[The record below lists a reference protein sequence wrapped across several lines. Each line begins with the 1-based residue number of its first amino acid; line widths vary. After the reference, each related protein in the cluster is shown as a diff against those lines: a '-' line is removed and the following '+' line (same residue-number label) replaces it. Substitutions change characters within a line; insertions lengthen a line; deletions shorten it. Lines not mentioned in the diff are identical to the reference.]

1 MMKLLVALAL
11 AIATASAFSPQFEQ
25 RDLKY
30 RVEQAKLK
38 LAEATSQIN
47 SQFAAFN
54 VPHNALR
61 LMNNGTEEDPCDS
74 SMLQMSTVPKCQAEM
89 IKQMQEDGTPIS
101 PEISN
106 MVSEMCRCMLVP
118 MIGAIGPMLNLM
130 CGQDECAVLMRSL
143 SEEESGSS
151 SPEAFDYD
159 TMCTKKHCFREIFD
173 MTQDLGKGMVAPAG
187 CPALPTM
194 APSADNNDDE
204 MEEGMEAM
212 MEGIDFYCA
221 KNIRGEYCGKA
232 FETAGQT
239 VEAECGAFNSSCVC
253 PFIASQGCC
262 MKLAYD
268 FTIKHE
274 PSAAAE
280 MQTALSACQYDVTK
294 MVTCANSKKRQMKF
308 VKQKLAF
315 KKVECNKKKSEVALI
330 VQKMVAS
337 KAQVNVGNVAVE
349 VDSCP
354 CCSDGSASRRLLSTG
369 DVETTVTITGD
380 SVDTAVTKINQ
391 AVETG
396 SWASSDLG
404 NSVEINQAETTD
416 ARVETQSSDIGEP
429 VAESP
434 ASAIVPSVLVAVLM
448 AVIATLF

>member
-30 RVEQAKLK
+30 RVQQAKLK
-38 LAEATSQIN
+38 LAEATSRIN
-47 SQFAAFN
+47 SQLN

-61 LMNNGTEEDPCDS
+61 LMNNGTEEDMCDS
-74 SMLQMSTVPKCQAEM
+74 PMLQMSTVPKCEAELLKQFQQDSPGTQIPQQARDSLKE
-89 IKQMQEDGTPIS
+89 T
-101 PEISN
+101 
-106 MVSEMCRCMLVP
+106 CRCTLVP

-151 SPEAFDYD
+151 HSDSFDYD

-173 MTQDLGKGMVAPAG
+173 MTQNLGQGMSAPAG

-194 APSADNNDDE
+194 APSESNDD
-204 MEEGMEAM
+204 MEEGMAAM

-221 KNIRGEYCGKA
+221 KNIQGEYCGKA

-239 VEAECGAFNSSCVC
+239 VEADCGAFNSSCVC
-253 PFIASQGCC
+253 PYIASQGCC

-268 FTIKHE
+268 FTLKHE

-294 MVTCANSKKRQMKF
+294 MVTCANSKKRRMKF
-308 VKQKLAF
+308 VKQKIAF
-315 KKVECNKKKSEVALI
+315 KKVKCGKKKSEVALI
-330 VQKMVAS
+330 VQQMVAS
-337 KAQVNVGNVAVE
+337 KAQVNVGNVAVA

-354 CCSDGSASRRLLSTG
+354 CCSDGASRRLLSTG

-380 SVDTAVTKINQ
+380 NVDTAATKINQ
-391 AVETG
+391 ATETG
-396 SWASSDLG
+396 SWASNDLG
-404 NSVEINQAETTD
+404 DSVEVNQAATTE
-416 ARVETQSSDIGEP
+416 ARVETQSSDIGQ
-429 VAESP
+429 ATDSP
-434 ASAIVPSVLVAVLM
+434 ASAIVPSVLVALLM
-448 AVIATLF
+448 AVIAALF

>member
-25 RDLKY
+25 RDLKL
-30 RVEQAKLK
+30 RVEQAKLQ
-38 LAEATSQIN
+38 LAEATSWIH
-47 SQFAAFN
+47 SQHAAFN

-61 LMNNGTEEDPCDS
+61 LMNNGTEEDMCDS
-74 SMLQMSTVPKCQAEM
+74 PMLQMTTVSKCRKEMTKQIQQDNPGVQINKQARD
-89 IKQMQEDGTPIS
+89 QL
-101 PEISN
+101 N
-106 MVSEMCRCMLVP
+106 EMCRCMLVP
-118 MIGAIGPMLNLM
+118 MVGAIGPMLNLM

-143 SEEESGSS
+143 SEEESNSGSDS
-151 SPEAFDYD
+151 FNYE
-159 TMCTKKHCFREIFD
+159 TMCTKKHCFREIYD
-173 MTQDLGKGMVAPAG
+173 MTQDLGKGVKAPKG
-187 CPALPTM
+187 CPPLPTE
-194 APSADNNDDE
+194 APSSNSGEDD

-221 KNIRGEYCGKA
+221 KNLRGEYCGKA
-232 FETAGQT
+232 FEAAGQT
-239 VEAECGAFNSSCVC
+239 VEADCGAFNSSCVC

-268 FTIKHE
+268 FTLKHE
-274 PSAAAE
+274 PTAAAE
-280 MQTALSACQYDVTK
+280 MQTALGACDYDVSK
-294 MVTCANSKKRQMKF
+294 MATCANSKKRRMKF

-315 KKVECNKKKSEVALI
+315 KKVECNKKKADVALI
-330 VQKMVAS
+330 IQKMVAS
-337 KAQVNVGNVAVE
+337 KAEVNAGNVAVT

-354 CCSDGSASRRLLSTG
+354 CCSDGASRRLLATG

-380 SVDTAVTKINQ
+380 NVDSAATKINQ

-404 NSVEINQAETTD
+404 SSVEVNQAETTE
-416 ARVETQSSDIGEP
+416 ARVSTQTSDIGQ
-429 VAESP
+429 AAP